1 MDARR
6 GLLAGSAVVAVG
18 VFVAM
23 LAGYTAG
30 WAPLTRFDDAALA
43 PMLRVGEA
51 HPAWVTA
58 WDVFCTVLGPT
69 VFRLITIVVI
79 VVAFARRNVRVA
91 MFLIISVELSG
102 LVTEVAKNLV
112 DRPRPA
118 GALVHAASSSFPS
131 GHALGVMV
139 AVCALL
145 TVALPPVGPG
155 RRGWLIALGVTL
167 VVAIGAG
174 RVVLNVHHPS
184 DVIAGWAL
192 GYAYFVACL
201 LLIRPVRPIT
211 VPDET
216 PAVPGTAR

>member
-145 TVALPPVGPG
+145 TVALPLVGPG

>member
-23 LAGYTAG
+23 LAGYTTG
-30 WAPLTRFDDAALA
+30 WAPLARFDDAALA

-51 HPAWVTA
+51 HPGWVTA

-69 VFRLITIVVI
+69 AFRLVTVVVI
-79 VVAFARRNVRVA
+79 VIAFARRNVRIAV
-91 MFLIISVELSG
+91 FLIVSVELSG
-102 LVTEVAKNLV
+102 LVTEIAKNLV
-112 DRPRPA
+112 DRPRPP
-118 GALVHAASSSFPS
+118 GALVAAASSSFPS

-145 TVALPPVGPG
+145 TVALPLVDPG

-167 VVAIGAG
+167 IVAIGAG

-192 GYAYFVACL
+192 GYAYVVACV

-216 PAVPGTAR
+216 PAVPGSAR

>member
-102 LVTEVAKNLV
+102 LVTEVAKTLV

-145 TVALPPVGPG
+145 TVALPLVGPG